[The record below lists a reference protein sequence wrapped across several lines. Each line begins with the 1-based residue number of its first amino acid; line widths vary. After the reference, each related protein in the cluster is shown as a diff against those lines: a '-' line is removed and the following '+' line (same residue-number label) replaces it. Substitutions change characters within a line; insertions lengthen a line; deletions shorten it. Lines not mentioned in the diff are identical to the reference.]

1 MPLLHRRRVTAL
13 VLVVSTGLVFLIVL
27 FQIIDPA
34 WKFRFDRFDQ
44 VLMAWMGS
52 VLAIAAC
59 VLFLVTDSARPRW
72 NVFMGLL
79 LLASLGLKPF
89 GFFKAL
95 TPYSPFPIAGLDLA
109 QERILSNADT
119 PNTNLLRKY
128 ERLEVFD
135 PILNQAFATF
145 MSSNFSVLSGSLH
158 LQIPSNQV
166 IKAEQIPLLRFM
178 GVTSIY
184 GYTIEENDQIR
195 RLQESFI
202 RVKDPLPRIFVIK
215 DEAAIAASCQ
225 AKNYAQTVELIQAGM
240 ASQPVNGVQKGVN
253 DLRFTLD
260 RPGTGTLVSL
270 QAFSPGWELAGRS
283 ATPFCT
289 VFNAWKGE
297 FQANQPY
304 QLTYTPPGLRK
315 SYALVFAGILLV
327 LGAIALSSRD
337 RRSAP

>member
-1 MPLLHRRRVTAL
+1 
-13 VLVVSTGLVFLIVL
+13 
-27 FQIIDPA
+27 
-34 WKFRFDRFDQ
+34 
-44 VLMAWMGS
+44 
-52 VLAIAAC
+52 
-59 VLFLVTDSARPRW
+59 
-72 NVFMGLL
+72 MGLL

-178 GVTSIY
+178 GVTSTY

-202 RVKDPLPRIFVIK
+202 RVKDPLPRIFVIKK